1 MFLVSIRGLIKYGA
15 TTYTAMPWET
25 AATEALLL
33 LKTLHGGGAFKWLQM
48 KLRKLFVS
56 HKNHKKYT

>member
-25 AATEALLL
+25 AATAALLL
-33 LKTLHGGGAFKWLQM
+33 LKTLQDGGELSSGCKW
-48 KLRKLFVS
+48 
-56 HKNHKKYT
+56 N